1 MSVEG
6 LASILVIVSCLLMN
20 NYDYVHRWKTA
31 ESTWSVRK
39 AQHHYCRYYVFSVLL
54 ISYSLSPAAS
64 YRENN
69 INHGRR
75 LPQLYLVLDYYN
87 NTRSVGAAC
96 SKITCVLS
104 FGMGC
109 DGYLPYI
116 SPCKYSSDQ
125 SSIAY
130 VRPKKEIHFYMHR
143 RSINCTHSIILRP
156 HVSRSAAPGRW

>member
-39 AQHHYCRYYVFSVLL
+39 AQHHYCRYYAFSVLL

-75 LPQLYLVLDYYN
+75 LPQLCLVLDYN
-87 NTRSVGAAC
+87 NNKERGSSLQQNNVRSVIWYGLRR
-96 SKITCVLS
+96 LS
-104 FGMGC
+104 P
-109 DGYLPYI
+109 L
-116 SPCKYSSDQ
+116 
-125 SSIAY
+125 
-130 VRPKKEIHFYMHR
+130 HF
-143 RSINCTHSIILRP
+143 SLQI
-156 HVSRSAAPGRW
+156 